1 MCLLE
6 YFPKLRDLSGIY
18 NGEELPTVNQL
29 DDYSIY
35 SNYFE
40 SPDLLSF
47 KTPEEEIKFTEQQ
60 PNEEIPV
67 FERQDP
73 SLEYF
78 HVLGETQK
86 YSTKQRFTI
95 DDKNKAL
102 DIINKSDL
110 DNYGKNKLSAQV
122 NNTFQRKQKLKV
134 EQVQNL
140 INDKRKEKAF
150 AEMKKK
156 ETIPEPVKLGGEAVP
171 KKIKIKIKNSK

>member
-1 MCLLE
+1 MAWRPILHW
-6 YFPKLRDLSGIY
+6 FQRWA
-18 NGEELPTVNQL
+18 V
-29 DDYSIY
+29 
-35 SNYFE
+35 
-40 SPDLLSF
+40 
-47 KTPEEEIKFTEQQ
+47 
-60 PNEEIPV
+60 
-67 FERQDP
+67 RQDP

-134 EQVQNL
+134 N
-140 INDKRKEKAF
+140 KF
-150 AEMKKK
+150 
-156 ETIPEPVKLGGEAVP
+156 
-171 KKIKIKIKNSK
+171 KI